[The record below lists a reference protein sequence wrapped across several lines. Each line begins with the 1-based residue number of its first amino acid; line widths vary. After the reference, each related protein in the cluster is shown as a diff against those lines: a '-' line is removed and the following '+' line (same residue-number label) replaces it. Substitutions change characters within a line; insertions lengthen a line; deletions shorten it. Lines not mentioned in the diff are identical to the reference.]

1 MGNIKGKKKQ
11 YNPFRFFFFSGEE
24 YNYVGEKKKKKDQM
38 GGRLINCPA
47 FVTSRPRHD
56 IRGLLA
62 KLKGVPGSPVLKY
75 TSFLILFSYS
85 LIVLF

>member
-11 YNPFRFFFFSGEE
+11 YNPFRFFFREKNIITSG
-24 YNYVGEKKKKKDQM
+24 KKKEKDQM

-75 TSFLILFSYS
+75 TSFPILFSYS